1 MSAPAPYPGIYQA
14 SYSGGEIVYVG
25 KTMQASYS
33 YLGDILTQVRIVEP
47 NSSATL
53 HFTYDEIGPMSVTY
67 DGAEYFYLKNA
78 QGDVTGLVNSPI
90 RSEEN
95 GEFYPGRP
103 VTEEMRYDI
112 RRVFRLLID
121 AGADRENRSAYSGK
135 TIRQHYEGS
144 PVWELCGDLFG

>member
-1 MSAPAPYPGIYQA
+1 M
-14 SYSGGEIVYVG
+14 
-25 KTMQASYS
+25 
-33 YLGDILTQVRIVEP
+33 
-47 NSSATL
+47 
-53 HFTYDEIGPMSVTY
+53 
-67 DGAEYFYLKNA
+67 EYFYLKNA

-95 GEFYPGRP
+95 GEFYPGH
-103 VTEEMRYDI
+103 DI
-112 RRVFRLLID
+112 RRIFRLLID